1 MAAFADPF
9 AGANHTQEFD
19 DHDLIQAIRMDI
31 ASELEAMFL
40 YDSHARLA
48 KDPVVRKTLSEIRDE
63 EREHMGELIA
73 CLRHLSP
80 EETDLMLEGQ
90 GEVMEKAEE
99 LGVDFQA
106 LGVK

>member
-1 MAAFADPF
+1 M
-9 AGANHTQEFD
+9 ERE
-19 DHDLIQAIRMDI
+19 DLIQALRIDI

-40 YDSHARLA
+40 YDAHARGTS
-48 KDPVVRKTLSEIRDE
+48 DPLVKKTFEEIRDE

-73 CLRHLSP
+73 CLRHVAP
-80 EETDLMLEGQ
+80 GETDLMLEGQ
-90 GEVMEKAEE
+90 GEVMEKAEA